1 MTTPRLATYSIGGV
15 TKYGAVTDAGIVD
28 LSARFGKDY
37 PTLREVIAA
46 GALMKLAEEGARHQ
60 PDHALD
66 AITWQPPIPAPEK
79 IICIGVNYPDR
90 NAEYKDG
97 QDAPKYPSMFMRTPR
112 SFVGHNAPLVRPRAS
127 AQLDYEGELVL
138 VIGKAGRHIKE
149 SDALDHI
156 AAVTLCNEGT
166 IRDWVRHAKF
176 NVTQGKNFDSTGSLG
191 PWIVPYTDESQI
203 ADIRLTT
210 RVNGETRQDDRTGR
224 LIFGFRYLINYLS
237 TFTTLVPGD
246 VIVTGTPTGAGAR
259 FDPPR
264 YLKPGDVIEVEAE
277 GVGRRNLINPEKRV
291 ERTMK
296 STSGGEA
303 IVNGLVAHGVDT
315 VFGLPG
321 AQTYG
326 LFDAFHQAQLKV
338 IGARHEQ
345 ACGYMAFG
353 YARSS
358 GRPGVF
364 SVVPGPGVLNAGAAL
379 LTAFGCNEPVL
390 CLTGQVPTQFLGK
403 GRGHLH
409 EMPDQIATLR
419 TFVKWA
425 DRIEY
430 PDVAPAMVSRA
441 FQEMMSGRRG
451 PVSLEMPWDVFTQR
465 TEVGAS
471 KVFDTLPAP
480 QPDPDRIKA
489 AADLIKGS
497 KRPMIF
503 VGSGAIHAREE
514 ILELAEMIDAPVVA
528 FRSGRGIVSNAHE
541 LGLTMA
547 AAYRLW
553 PTTDLM
559 IGIGTRL
566 ELPTMSR
573 WPYRPDGLKSVRI
586 DIDPVEMRRYVPDA
600 AVIADAKAGTADL
613 AAAVKKAG
621 YSKGSGRRG
630 EIREATAAAQQE
642 IQKVQPQMAYLNIL
656 REVLPANAIVTDELS
671 QVGFASWYGFPIYE
685 PRTFITSGY
694 QGTLG
699 SGFPTALGAKVANPD
714 RPVVA
719 ITGDGGFMFGV
730 QELSTAVQFKIG
742 VVTLVFNNNAYG
754 NVRRDQRERF
764 DGRVVASNLVNPDFV
779 KLAESFGVGAARV
792 TSPDHFRPALEK
804 ALADGGPYVIS
815 VEVPT
820 DSEVSPWAFIHPAK
834 NI

>member
-1 MTTPRLATYSIGGV
+1 MTA
-15 TKYGAVTDAGIVD
+15 
-28 LSARFGKDY
+28 
-37 PTLREVIAA
+37 
-46 GALMKLAEEGARHQ
+46 
-60 PDHALD
+60 
-66 AITWQPPIPAPEK
+66 
-79 IICIGVNYPDR
+79 
-90 NAEYKDG
+90 
-97 QDAPKYPSMFMRTPR
+97 
-112 SFVGHNAPLVRPRAS
+112 
-127 AQLDYEGELVL
+127 
-138 VIGKAGRHIKE
+138 
-149 SDALDHI
+149 
-156 AAVTLCNEGT
+156 
-166 IRDWVRHAKF
+166 
-176 NVTQGKNFDSTGSLG
+176 
-191 PWIVPYTDESQI
+191 
-203 ADIRLTT
+203 
-210 RVNGETRQDDRTGR
+210 
-224 LIFGFRYLINYLS
+224 
-237 TFTTLVPGD
+237 
-246 VIVTGTPTGAGAR
+246 
-259 FDPPR
+259 
-264 YLKPGDVIEVEAE
+264 
-277 GVGRRNLINPEKRV
+277 
-291 ERTMK
+291 
-296 STSGGEA
+296 TSGGEA

-321 AQTYG
+321 AQVYG

-358 GRPGVF
+358 GKPGVF
-364 SVVPGPGVLNAGAAL
+364 SVVPGPGVLNASAAL

-390 CLTGQVPTQFLGK
+390 CLTGQVPTAFLGR

-409 EMPDQIATLR
+409 EMPDQLATLR

-430 PDVAPAMVSRA
+430 PDAAPNAVSRA
-441 FQEMMSGRRG
+441 FQEMLSGRRG

-465 TEVGAS
+465 AQVGRS
-471 KVFDTLPAP
+471 LVFDTLPAP

-489 AADLIKGS
+489 AAALIKDA

-503 VGSGAIHAREE
+503 VGSGAIDAREE

-547 AAYRLW
+547 AAYKLW
-553 PTTDLM
+553 PATDLM
-559 IGIGTRL
+559 IAIGTRA
-566 ELPTMSR
+566 ELPTSGFR
-573 WPYRPDGLKSVRI
+573 WPYQPKGLKSVRI
-586 DIDPVEMRRYVPDA
+586 DIDPAEMRRLVCDA
-600 AVIADAKAGTADL
+600 AIVADARAGTADL
-613 AAAVKKAG
+613 VAAVKKAG
-621 YSKGSGRRG
+621 YAKTSGRRG

-754 NVRRDQRERF
+754 NVRRDQRQHF
-764 DGRVVASNLVNPDFV
+764 DGRVVASDLVNPDFV
-779 KLAESFGVGAARV
+779 KLAESFGVAAARV
-792 TSPDHFRPALEK
+792 TSPGQFKPALQK

-820 DSEVSPWAFIHPAK
+820 DSEVSPWAFIHPPK
-834 NI
+834 P